1 MYNLFLQKHFQLL
14 LKFLIKNSL
23 GKVIHKRDSKSLKMR
38 HKNVMQVIMNTH
50 TWRKAQQRTD
60 KLCAVTVSINI
71 YT

>member
-1 MYNLFLQKHFQLL
+1 MFNK
-14 LKFLIKNSL
+14 KFSWKILNN
-23 GKVIHKRDSKSLKMR
+23 KVIHKRDSKSLKMR

>member
-1 MYNLFLQKHFQLL
+1 MYNLFLQKHFQLN
-14 LKFLIKNSL
+14 F
-23 GKVIHKRDSKSLKMR
+23 KMR